1 MSFTDEEKA
10 FLIHDEES
18 NSEIHYENVIKN
30 SNMNQ
35 LYQKLFNWHITP
47 LHLTILH
54 IMVVTVIA
62 STLFIMPATG
72 VKTQAAGLYL
82 RAAACWIVPAIS
94 NVAVLAIFL
103 PVDTLQDETA
113 QAYLKRVEGRTK
125 LAQFFSILLTLFGLS
140 LRSTWS
146 VFESCE

>member
-10 FLIHDEES
+10 FLIHDEKS
-18 NSEIHYENVIKN
+18 NSETHHEYVIKN

-35 LYQKLFNWHITP
+35 VYQKLFHWHITP

-54 IMVVTVIA
+54 IMVVIVIA
-62 STLFIMPATG
+62 STLVIMPATG

-82 RAAACWIVPAIS
+82 RAVACWVVPAIL

-103 PVDTLQDETA
+103 PVDAFQGETA
-113 QAYLKRVEGRTK
+113 QAYLTRVEGRIR
-125 LAQFFSILLTLFGLS
+125 LGQFFSILLTLFGLF
-140 LRSTWS
+140 LGSTWS
-146 VFESCE
+146 HVESCE

>member
-10 FLIHDEES
+10 FLIHEEERS
-18 NSEIHYENVIKN
+18 SEIRYENVIRN
-30 SNMNQ
+30 SNMKQ
-35 LYQKLFNWHITP
+35 LYRKLFNGHITS
-47 LHLTILH
+47 LHLIILH
-54 IMVVTVIA
+54 IMVVIVIA

-72 VKTQAAGLYL
+72 VKTQAAGHYL
-82 RAAACWIVPAIS
+82 RAVACWIVPAIF

-125 LAQFFSILLTLFGLS
+125 LAQFFSILLTLFGLF
-140 LRSTWS
+140 LGSTWS
-146 VFESCE
+146 LFESCE